1 MWILYT
7 FLWPWVH
14 AQSCLCTPPDPAEA
28 QRGPATVLHSLSDW
42 SEGTQGIPHIPRPH
56 REGKQSA
63 AGTGKVALGR
73 ERTVAVIQ
81 WNQPTCLNGSQN
93 DAL

>member
-1 MWILYT
+1 MDTVHILVAVGT
-7 FLWPWVH
+7 CSVLPVH
-14 AQSCLCTPPDPAEA
+14 TPDPAEA

>member
-42 SEGTQGIPHIPRPH
+42 SEGTQGIPHIPPSSQRRKAISRGH
-56 REGKQSA
+56 GEGGSGE
-63 AGTGKVALGR
+63 GTYSRCNPVEPADL
-73 ERTVAVIQ
+73 
-81 WNQPTCLNGSQN
+81 S
-93 DAL
+93 

>member
-14 AQSCLCTPPDPAEA
+14 AQSCLCTPPTQPRPSEA
-28 QRGPATVLHSLSDW
+28 LPQSCTRYQIGVKVHKEFLTFL
-42 SEGTQGIPHIPRPH
+42 RPH